1 MEIARRKVCL
11 SLDTQQ
17 ISFSQI
23 FLVAFCNQNVNGSGL
38 SRDSMLSRSPV
49 PSAPCLILALP
60 FPSPWWA
67 PLEGDL
73 PWHHE

>member
-23 FLVAFCNQNVNGSGL
+23 ILVTFCNWNVNGSGL
-38 SRDSMLSRSPV
+38 SRDPL

-60 FPSPWWA
+60 FPSPLA
-67 PLEGDL
+67 GTIGR
-73 PWHHE
+73 